1 MVKDLNLMYI
11 FKRRFLVENGIYIN
25 IEIFIEKLP
34 CFMNVTV
41 KINPK

>member
-25 IEIFIEKLP
+25 IEIFIEKLS

-41 KINPK
+41 KIKQK